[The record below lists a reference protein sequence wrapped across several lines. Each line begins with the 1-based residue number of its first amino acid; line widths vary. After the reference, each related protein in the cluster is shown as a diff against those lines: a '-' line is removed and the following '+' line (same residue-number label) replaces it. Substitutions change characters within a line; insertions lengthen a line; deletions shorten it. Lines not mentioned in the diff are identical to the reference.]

1 MSFGLQ
7 STRRKIL
14 SQVVAGVDGYELKN
28 GIEKYTTAIDVT
40 GSATIAPM
48 GIPVVYNG
56 TEFEIFLDQDISAVT
71 GDSPLVNGYPVA
83 IVIGKE
89 YIGSNFEDVTLS
101 GTAISL
107 TALVRGDADV
117 LYSGVDFGAASAPN
131 IALFKAAMEAQ
142 GVTAVAEAAVVTPS
156 YTA

>member
-14 SQVVAGVDGYELKN
+14 SQVVAGVDSYELKN

-56 TEFEIFLDQDISAVT
+56 TEFEIFLAQDISAVA
-71 GDSPLVNGYPVA
+71 GSPLVNGYPVA

-101 GTAISL
+101 GTATSL